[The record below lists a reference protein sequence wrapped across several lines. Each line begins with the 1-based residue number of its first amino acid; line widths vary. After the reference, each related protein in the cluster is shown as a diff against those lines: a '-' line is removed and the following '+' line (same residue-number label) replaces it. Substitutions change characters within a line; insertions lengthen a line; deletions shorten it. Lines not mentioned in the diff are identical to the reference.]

1 MVKIVMEERLDSFSN
16 DSFRARAAALLAFG
30 QRRLAAGGWA
40 RYREISLGYLGLT
53 WRLPTA

>member
-1 MVKIVMEERLDSFSN
+1 MEERLDSFSN

-40 RYREISLGYLGLT
+40 RYGQGRALAELSLSSAQDET
-53 WRLPTA
+53 RAE